1 MINLFKQRFS
11 YFVMAFAVVLSP
23 AAAKAQ
29 SLVRDSEVEK
39 LVRDY
44 SDPLFVAAGLNPDD
58 IKIYLVDDKEINAFV
73 TDGQK
78 MFVNAGTIL
87 EATSP
92 NQLKGVI
99 AHETGH
105 IAGGH
110 LARSSQAEKEA
121 MVPAYV
127 TIALGIVAIAA
138 GAPDAGAALLA
149 SSQQFAILS
158 FYSYTRTQESSADQ
172 AALQYLEK
180 THQSP
185 QGLIDFFEKFRY
197 QEVMSEARR
206 TEFFRSHPLST
217 DRIDALERRAA
228 SSPYLKA
235 VDSDSDKERL
245 ALAQAKLY
253 GFLYTGQQVYVK
265 YPFSDNSIPAQYA
278 RAIAYYRAPDLD
290 LATDAVQ
297 KLINAEPNN
306 PYFQELMGQIYFENG
321 KSDKALPYYQKS
333 VSLLPNDSLLRIG
346 LARTYINLGTNEDL
360 EKAETELRNA
370 VRLEDDNAFAWNQIA
385 IVADKQGKDGLARLA
400 TAEEAFALGD
410 YERANRFAQAAM
422 RKFDRHT
429 PSWQRASDIRS
440 VTEEA
445 AAKAAKANKQ

>member
-1 MINLFKQRFS
+1 
-11 YFVMAFAVVLSP
+11 MAFAVALLP
-23 AAAKAQ
+23 AASKAQ
-29 SLVRDSEVEK
+29 SLVRDSEIEK

-44 SDPLFVAAGLNPDD
+44 SDPLFVAAGLNPND
-58 IKIYLVDDKEINAFV
+58 IKIYLVNDKEINAFV

-172 AALQYLEK
+172 AALQYLET

-185 QGLIDFFEKFRY
+185 QGLIDFFERFRY

-228 SSPYLKA
+228 SSPYLKT
-235 VDSDSDKERL
+235 VDSDSDKQRF

-278 RAIAYYRAPDLD
+278 RAIAYYRAPDLE
-290 LATDAVQ
+290 LATNAVK
-297 KLINAEPNN
+297 KLIDAEPNN

-321 KSDKALPYYQKS
+321 QAAKALPYYQKS
-333 VSLLPNDSLLRIG
+333 VALEQNDSLLRIG

-429 PSWQRASDIRS
+429 PSWQRASDIRN

-445 AAKAAKANKQ
+445 AAKAAKANK

>member
-1 MINLFKQRFS
+1 M
-11 YFVMAFAVVLSP
+11 MAFAVMFVP
-23 AAAKAQ
+23 MAANAQ
-29 SLVRDSEVEK
+29 SVVRDAEVEN
-39 LVRDY
+39 LIRDY
-44 SDPLFVAAGLNPDD
+44 SDPLFEAAGLNPKD
-58 IKIYLVDDKEINAFV
+58 IKIYLIDDKEINAFV

-78 MFVNAGTIL
+78 MFINAGTIL
-87 EATSP
+87 EAKSP

-110 LARSSQAEKEA
+110 LARSTQAEKEA
-121 MVPAYV
+121 MVPAYI
-127 TIALGIVAIAA
+127 TMALGIVAIAA
-138 GAPDAGAALLA
+138 GAPDAGVALLA

-206 TEFFRSHPLST
+206 TQFFRSHPLST
-217 DRIDALERRAA
+217 DRIDALERKAA

-235 VDSDSDKERL
+235 VDSDADNERI
-245 ALAQAKLY
+245 ALAKAKLY

-278 RAIAYYRAPDLD
+278 RAIAYYRAPDIG
-290 LATDAVQ
+290 LATAAVQ
-297 KLINAEPNN
+297 KLLDEEPNN
-306 PYFQELMGQIYFENG
+306 AYFQELMGQIYFENG
-321 KSDKALPYYQKS
+321 QSDKALPYYQKS
-333 VSLLPNDSLLRIG
+333 VALAPNESLLRIG
-346 LARTYINLGTNEDL
+346 LARTYINLGTNEYL
-360 EKAETELRNA
+360 EKAEIELRIA
-370 VRLEDDNAFAWNQIA
+370 IRLEEDNAFAWNQIA
-385 IVADKQGKDGLARLA
+385 IVADKQGKEGLARLA

-410 YERANRFAQAAM
+410 YERANRFAQVAM

-429 PSWQRASDIRS
+429 PSWQRASDIRN
-440 VTEEA
+440 VTDEA
-445 AAKAAKANKQ
+445 AAKAAKANKK